1 MSINDFTE
9 KERNIISKFFDMNTV
24 FNQYDESRFEIDI
37 HWDYIY
43 SIPEFAAL
51 KTLHQSSKWHSESEW
66 VSGHVE
72 MVANECKSWI
82 ECRYNLNEE
91 FVVILMMSALFHDIG
106 KATTTF
112 LKESD
117 NMWHHYGHEVESEKI
132 TRRILWDLG
141 YRLREKIC
149 GLVRW
154 HMEPFNIIKSKDPA
168 SKILDLQNKV
178 YSLRSLYYLKKFDM
192 RGSKSSDPELTK
204 FDSILLD
211 SFADMCKSLNC
222 FYGKNNINEIKKKI
236 NVLTNKKQNLTVEM
250 YIGLPGAGKD
260 TEIKRSLGC
269 NLNDPR
275 NVSIICRDDIR
286 VELGFC
292 EEGEKYLGNNAEEN
306 KVTEIFNSRLKEAAK
321 NGKTIILNNMNN
333 RRKYRDAYKQMLNG
347 YNVYWKY
354 IYVEASEL
362 SKNIERRNGQIHELA
377 FKNIVETFEFP
388 TPDEYDELLIV
399 NS

>member
-9 KERNIISKFFDMNTV
+9 KERKIISKFFDMNTV
-24 FNQYDESRFEIDI
+24 FNPYDESLLEIDI

-51 KTLHQSSKWHSESEW
+51 KTLHQSPKWHSESEF

-72 MVANECKSWI
+72 RVANECKSWI
-82 ECRYNLNEE
+82 ECKHNLDEE
-91 FVVILMMSALFHDIG
+91 FAVILMMSALFHDIG

-149 GLVRW
+149 GIVRW
-154 HMEPFNIIKSKDPA
+154 HMEPFNIIRSKDPV
-168 SKILDLQNKV
+168 SKIIDLQNKV
-178 YSLRSLYYLKKFDM
+178 YSLRSLYYVKKFDM
-192 RGSKSSDPELTK
+192 RGSRSADPELTK
-204 FDSILLD
+204 FDLILLD
-211 SFADMCKSLNC
+211 SFADICMSLNC
-222 FYGKNNINEIKKKI
+222 FHSKNNIDDIKKKI
-236 NVLTNKKQNLTVEM
+236 NDLTNKKPKLTVEM

-260 TEIKRSLGC
+260 TAIAASMSDGKDRA
-269 NLNDPR
+269 
-275 NVSIICRDDIR
+275 IICRDDIR

-292 EEGEKYLGNNAEEN
+292 EEGEKYLGTNDEEN
-306 KVTEIFNSRLKEAAK
+306 KVTEVFNRKLKDAAES
-321 NGKTIILNNMNN
+321 GKVIVLNNMNN
-333 RRKYRDAYKQMLNG
+333 RRKYRDAYKQMLKD
-347 YNVYWKY
+347 YNVCWKY

-362 SKNIERRNGQIHELA
+362 NKNIERRKGQIHELA
-377 FKNIVETFEFP
+377 FRKMVETFEFP
-388 TPDEYDELLIV
+388 TSDEYDELLII

>member
-1 MSINDFTE
+1 MNINDFTE
-9 KERNIISKFFDMNTV
+9 KERKIISKFFDMNTV
-24 FNQYDESRFEIDI
+24 FNPYDESLLEIDI

-51 KTLHQSSKWHSESEW
+51 KTLHQSPKWHSESEF

-72 MVANECKSWI
+72 RVANECKSWI
-82 ECRYNLNEE
+82 ECKHNLDEE
-91 FVVILMMSALFHDIG
+91 FAVILMMSALFHDIG

-112 LKESD
+112 FKESD

-149 GLVRW
+149 GIVRW
-154 HMEPFNIIKSKDPA
+154 HMEPFNIIRSKDPV
-168 SKILDLQNKV
+168 SKIIDLQNKV
-178 YSLRSLYYLKKFDM
+178 YSLRSLYYVKKFDM
-192 RGSKSSDPELTK
+192 RGSRSADPELTK

-211 SFADMCKSLNC
+211 SFADICMSLNC
-222 FYGKNNINEIKKKI
+222 FHSKNNIDEIKKKI
-236 NVLTNKKQNLTVEM
+236 HDLTNKKPKITVEM

-260 TEIKRSLGC
+260 TAIAASMSDGKDRA
-269 NLNDPR
+269 
-275 NVSIICRDDIR
+275 IICRDDIR

-292 EEGEKYLGNNAEEN
+292 EEGEKYLGTNDEEN
-306 KVTEIFNSRLKEAAK
+306 KVTEVFNRKLKDAAES
-321 NGKTIILNNMNN
+321 GKVIVLNNMNN
-333 RRKYRDAYKQMLNG
+333 RRKYRDAYKQMLKD
-347 YNVYWKY
+347 YNVCWKY

-362 SKNIERRNGQIHELA
+362 NKNIERRKGQIHELA
-377 FKNIVETFEFP
+377 FRKMVETFEFP
-388 TPDEYDELLIV
+388 TSDEYDELLII

>member
-9 KERNIISKFFDMNTV
+9 KERKIISKFFDMNTV
-24 FNQYDESRFEIDI
+24 FNPYDESLLEIDI

-51 KTLHQSSKWHSESEW
+51 KTLHQSPKWHSESEF

-72 MVANECKSWI
+72 RVANECKSWI
-82 ECRYNLNEE
+82 ECKHNLDEE
-91 FVVILMMSALFHDIG
+91 FAVILMMSALFHDIG

-112 LKESD
+112 FKESD

-149 GLVRW
+149 GIVRW
-154 HMEPFNIIKSKDPA
+154 HMEPFNIIRSKDPV
-168 SKILDLQNKV
+168 SKIIDLQNKV
-178 YSLRSLYYLKKFDM
+178 YSLRSLYYVKKFDM
-192 RGSKSSDPELTK
+192 RGSRSADPELTK

-211 SFADMCKSLNC
+211 SFADICMSLNC
-222 FYGKNNINEIKKKI
+222 FHSKNNIDEIKKKI
-236 NVLTNKKQNLTVEM
+236 HDLTNKKPKITVEM

-260 TEIKRSLGC
+260 TAIAASMSDGKDRA
-269 NLNDPR
+269 
-275 NVSIICRDDIR
+275 IICRDDIR

-292 EEGEKYLGNNAEEN
+292 EEGEKYLGTNDEEN
-306 KVTEIFNSRLKEAAK
+306 KVTEVFNRKLKDAAES
-321 NGKTIILNNMNN
+321 GKVIVLNNMNN
-333 RRKYRDAYKQMLNG
+333 RKKYRDAYKQMLKD
-347 YNVYWKY
+347 YNVCWKY

-362 SKNIERRNGQIHELA
+362 NKNIERRKGQIHELA
-377 FKNIVETFEFP
+377 FRKMVETFEFP
-388 TPDEYDELLIV
+388 TSDEYDELLII

>member
-1 MSINDFTE
+1 MNINDFTE
-9 KERNIISKFFDMNTV
+9 KERKIISKFFDMNTV
-24 FNQYDESRFEIDI
+24 FNSYDESLFEIDI

-51 KTLHQSSKWHSESEW
+51 KTLHQSPKWHSESEF

-72 MVANECKSWI
+72 RVANECKSWI
-82 ECRYNLNEE
+82 ECKHNLDEE
-91 FVVILMMSALFHDIG
+91 FAVILMMSALFHDIG

-149 GLVRW
+149 GIVRW
-154 HMEPFNIIKSKDPA
+154 HMEPFNIIRSKDPV
-168 SKILDLQNKV
+168 SKIIDLQNKV
-178 YSLRSLYYLKKFDM
+178 YSLRSLYYMKKFDM
-192 RGSKSSDPELTK
+192 RGSMSADPELTK

-211 SFADMCKSLNC
+211 SFADICMSLNC
-222 FYGKNNINEIKKKI
+222 FHSKNNIDEIKKKI
-236 NVLTNKKQNLTVEM
+236 NDLTNKKPKLTVEM

-260 TEIKRSLGC
+260 TAIAASMSDGKDRA
-269 NLNDPR
+269 
-275 NVSIICRDDIR
+275 IICRDDIR

-292 EEGEKYLGNNAEEN
+292 EEGEKYLGTNDEEN
-306 KVTEIFNSRLKEAAK
+306 KVTEVFNRKLKDAAES
-321 NGKTIILNNMNN
+321 GKVIVLNNMNN
-333 RRKYRDAYKQMLNG
+333 RRKYRDAYKQMLKD
-347 YNVYWKY
+347 YNVCWKY

-362 SKNIERRNGQIHELA
+362 NKNIERRKGQIHELA
-377 FKNIVETFEFP
+377 FRKMVETFEFP
-388 TPDEYDELLIV
+388 TSDEYDELLII

>member
-1 MSINDFTE
+1 MNINDFTE
-9 KERNIISKFFDMNTV
+9 KERKIISKFFDMNTV
-24 FNQYDESRFEIDI
+24 FNSYDESLFEIDI

-51 KTLHQSSKWHSESEW
+51 KTLHQSPKWHSESEF

-72 MVANECKSWI
+72 RVANECKSWI
-82 ECRYNLNEE
+82 ECKHNLDEE
-91 FVVILMMSALFHDIG
+91 FAVILMMSALFHDIG

-112 LKESD
+112 FKESD

-149 GLVRW
+149 GIVRW
-154 HMEPFNIIKSKDPA
+154 HMEPFNIIRSKDPV
-168 SKILDLQNKV
+168 SKIIDLQNKV
-178 YSLRSLYYLKKFDM
+178 YSLRSLYYVKKFDM
-192 RGSKSSDPELTK
+192 RGSRSADPELTK

-211 SFADMCKSLNC
+211 SFADICMSLNC
-222 FYGKNNINEIKKKI
+222 FHSKNNIDEIKKKI
-236 NVLTNKKQNLTVEM
+236 HDLTNKKPKITVEM

-260 TEIKRSLGC
+260 TAIAASMSDGKDRA
-269 NLNDPR
+269 
-275 NVSIICRDDIR
+275 IICRDDIR

-292 EEGEKYLGNNAEEN
+292 EEGEKYLGTNDEEN
-306 KVTEIFNSRLKEAAK
+306 KVTEVFNRKLKDAAES
-321 NGKTIILNNMNN
+321 GKVIVLNNMNN
-333 RRKYRDAYKQMLNG
+333 RRKYRDAYKQMLKD
-347 YNVYWKY
+347 YNVCWKY

-362 SKNIERRNGQIHELA
+362 NKNIERRKGQIHELA
-377 FKNIVETFEFP
+377 FRKMVETFEFP
-388 TPDEYDELLIV
+388 TSDEYDELLII

>member
-9 KERNIISKFFDMNTV
+9 KERKIISKFFDMNTV
-24 FNQYDESRFEIDI
+24 FNPYDESLLEIDI

-51 KTLHQSSKWHSESEW
+51 KTLHQSPKWHSESEF

-72 MVANECKSWI
+72 RVANECKSWI
-82 ECRYNLNEE
+82 ECKHNLDEE
-91 FVVILMMSALFHDIG
+91 FAVILMMSALFHDIG

-149 GLVRW
+149 GIVRW
-154 HMEPFNIIKSKDPA
+154 HMEPFNIIRSKDPV
-168 SKILDLQNKV
+168 SKIIDLQNKV
-178 YSLRSLYYLKKFDM
+178 YSLRSLYYVKKFDM
-192 RGSKSSDPELTK
+192 RGSRSADPELTK
-204 FDSILLD
+204 FDSMLLD
-211 SFADMCKSLNC
+211 SFADICMSLNC
-222 FYGKNNINEIKKKI
+222 FHSKNNIDEIKKKI
-236 NVLTNKKQNLTVEM
+236 NDLTNKKPKLTVEM

-260 TEIKRSLGC
+260 TAIAASMSDGKDRA
-269 NLNDPR
+269 
-275 NVSIICRDDIR
+275 IICRDDIR

-292 EEGEKYLGNNAEEN
+292 EEGEKYLGTNDEEN
-306 KVTEIFNSRLKEAAK
+306 KVTEVFNRKLKDAAES
-321 NGKTIILNNMNN
+321 GKVIVLNNMNN
-333 RRKYRDAYKQMLNG
+333 RRKYRDAYKQMLKD
-347 YNVYWKY
+347 YNVCWKY

-362 SKNIERRNGQIHELA
+362 NKNIERRKGQIHELA
-377 FKNIVETFEFP
+377 FRKMVETFEFP
-388 TPDEYDELLIV
+388 TSDEYDELLII

>member
-1 MSINDFTE
+1 MNINDFTE
-9 KERNIISKFFDMNTV
+9 KERKIISKFFDMNTV
-24 FNQYDESRFEIDI
+24 FNPYDESLLEIDI

-51 KTLHQSSKWHSESEW
+51 KTLHQSPKWHSESEF

-72 MVANECKSWI
+72 RVANECKSWI
-82 ECRYNLNEE
+82 ECKHNLDEE
-91 FVVILMMSALFHDIG
+91 FAVILMMSALFHDIG

-112 LKESD
+112 FKESD

-149 GLVRW
+149 GIVRW
-154 HMEPFNIIKSKDPA
+154 HMEPFNIIRSKDPV
-168 SKILDLQNKV
+168 SKIIDLQNKV
-178 YSLRSLYYLKKFDM
+178 YSLRSLYYVKKFDM
-192 RGSKSSDPELTK
+192 RGSRSADPELTK

-211 SFADMCKSLNC
+211 SFADICMSLNC
-222 FYGKNNINEIKKKI
+222 FHSKNNIDDIKKKI
-236 NVLTNKKQNLTVEM
+236 NDLTNKKPKLTVEM

-260 TEIKRSLGC
+260 TAIAASMSDGKDRA
-269 NLNDPR
+269 
-275 NVSIICRDDIR
+275 IICRDDIR

-292 EEGEKYLGNNAEEN
+292 EEGEKYLGTNDEEN
-306 KVTEIFNSRLKEAAK
+306 KVTEVFNRKLKDAVES
-321 NGKTIILNNMNN
+321 GKVIVLNNMNN
-333 RRKYRDAYKQMLNG
+333 RRKYRDAYKQMLKD
-347 YNVYWKY
+347 YNVCWKY

-362 SKNIERRNGQIHELA
+362 NKNIERRKGQIHELA
-377 FKNIVETFEFP
+377 FRKMVETFEFP
-388 TPDEYDELLIV
+388 TSDEYDELLII

>member
-1 MSINDFTE
+1 MNINDFTE
-9 KERNIISKFFDMNTV
+9 KERKIISKFFDMNTV
-24 FNQYDESRFEIDI
+24 FNPYDESLLEIDI

-51 KTLHQSSKWHSESEW
+51 KTLHQSPKWHSESEW

-72 MVANECKSWI
+72 MVANKCKSWI
-82 ECRYNLNEE
+82 ECNRNLDEE
-91 FVVILMMSALFHDIG
+91 FAVILMMSALFHDIG

-149 GLVRW
+149 GIVRW
-154 HMEPFNIIKSKDPA
+154 HMEPFNIIRSKDPV
-168 SKILDLQNKV
+168 SKIIDLQNKV
-178 YSLRSLYYLKKFDM
+178 YSLRSLYYMKKFDM
-192 RGSKSSDPELTK
+192 RGSRSADPELTK

-211 SFADMCKSLNC
+211 SFADICMSLNC
-222 FYGKNNINEIKKKI
+222 FHSKNNIDDIKKKI
-236 NVLTNKKQNLTVEM
+236 NDLTNKKPKLTVEM

-260 TEIKRSLGC
+260 TAIAASMSDGEDRA
-269 NLNDPR
+269 
-275 NVSIICRDDIR
+275 IICRDDIR

-292 EEGEKYLGNNAEEN
+292 EEGEKYLGTNDEEN
-306 KVTEIFNSRLKEAAK
+306 KVTEVFNRKLKDAAES
-321 NGKTIILNNMNN
+321 GKVIVLNNMNN
-333 RRKYRDAYKQMLNG
+333 RRKYRDAYKQMLKD
-347 YNVYWKY
+347 YNVCWKY

-362 SKNIERRNGQIHELA
+362 NKNIERRKGQIHELA
-377 FKNIVETFEFP
+377 FRKMVETFEFP
-388 TPDEYDELLIV
+388 TSDEYDELLII

>member
-9 KERNIISKFFDMNTV
+9 KERKIISKFFDMNTV
-24 FNQYDESRFEIDI
+24 FNPYDESLLEIDI

-43 SIPEFAAL
+43 SIPEFAVL
-51 KTLHQSSKWHSESEW
+51 KTLHQSPKWHSESEF

-82 ECRYNLNEE
+82 ECKHNLDEE
-91 FVVILMMSALFHDIG
+91 FAVILMMSALFHDIG

-149 GLVRW
+149 GIVRW
-154 HMEPFNIIKSKDPA
+154 HMEPFNIIRSKDPV
-168 SKILDLQNKV
+168 SKIIDLQNKV
-178 YSLRSLYYLKKFDM
+178 YSLRSLYYVKKFDM
-192 RGSKSSDPELTK
+192 RGSRSADPELTK
-204 FDSILLD
+204 FDSMLLD
-211 SFADMCKSLNC
+211 SFADICMSLNC
-222 FYGKNNINEIKKKI
+222 FHSKNNIDEIKKKI
-236 NVLTNKKQNLTVEM
+236 NDLTNKKPKLTVEM

-260 TEIKRSLGC
+260 TAIAASMSDGKDRA
-269 NLNDPR
+269 
-275 NVSIICRDDIR
+275 IICRDDIR

-292 EEGEKYLGNNAEEN
+292 EEGEKYLGTNDEEN
-306 KVTEIFNSRLKEAAK
+306 KVTEVFNRKLKDAAES
-321 NGKTIILNNMNN
+321 GKVIVLNNMNN
-333 RRKYRDAYKQMLNG
+333 RRKYRDAYKQMLKD
-347 YNVYWKY
+347 YNVCWKY

-362 SKNIERRNGQIHELA
+362 NKNIERRKGQIHELA
-377 FKNIVETFEFP
+377 FRKMVETFEFP
-388 TPDEYDELLIV
+388 TSDEYDELLII

>member
-1 MSINDFTE
+1 MNINDFTE
-9 KERNIISKFFDMNTV
+9 KERKIISKFFDMNTV
-24 FNQYDESRFEIDI
+24 FNPYDESLLEIDI

-51 KTLHQSSKWHSESEW
+51 KTLHQSPKWHSESEF

-82 ECRYNLNEE
+82 ECKHNLDEE
-91 FVVILMMSALFHDIG
+91 FAVILMMSALFHDIG

-149 GLVRW
+149 GIVRW
-154 HMEPFNIIKSKDPA
+154 HMEPFNIIRSKDPV
-168 SKILDLQNKV
+168 SKIIDLQNKV
-178 YSLRSLYYLKKFDM
+178 YSLRSLYYMKKFDM
-192 RGSKSSDPELTK
+192 RGSRSADPELTK

-211 SFADMCKSLNC
+211 SFADICMSLNC
-222 FYGKNNINEIKKKI
+222 FHSKNNIDDIKKKI
-236 NVLTNKKQNLTVEM
+236 NDLTNKKPKLTVEM

-260 TEIKRSLGC
+260 TAIAASMSDGEDRA
-269 NLNDPR
+269 
-275 NVSIICRDDIR
+275 IICRDDIR

-292 EEGEKYLGNNAEEN
+292 EEGEKYLGTNDEEN
-306 KVTEIFNSRLKEAAK
+306 KVTEVFNRKLKDAAES
-321 NGKTIILNNMNN
+321 GKVIVLNNMNN
-333 RRKYRDAYKQMLNG
+333 RRKYRDAYKQMLKD
-347 YNVYWKY
+347 YNVCWKY

-362 SKNIERRNGQIHELA
+362 NKNIERRKGQIHELA
-377 FKNIVETFEFP
+377 FRKMVETFEFP
-388 TPDEYDELLIV
+388 TSDEYDELLII

>member
-1 MSINDFTE
+1 MSVNDFTE
-9 KERNIISKFFDMNTV
+9 KERKIISKFFDMNTV
-24 FNQYDESRFEIDI
+24 FNPYDESLLEIDI

-51 KTLHQSSKWHSESEW
+51 KTLHQSPKWHSESEF

-72 MVANECKSWI
+72 RVANECKSWI
-82 ECRYNLNEE
+82 ECKHNLDEE
-91 FVVILMMSALFHDIG
+91 FAVILMMSALFHDIG

-149 GLVRW
+149 GIVRW
-154 HMEPFNIIKSKDPA
+154 HMEPFNIIRSKDPV
-168 SKILDLQNKV
+168 SKIIDLQNKV
-178 YSLRSLYYLKKFDM
+178 YSLRSLYYVKKFDM
-192 RGSKSSDPELTK
+192 RGSRSADPELTK
-204 FDSILLD
+204 FDSMLLD
-211 SFADMCKSLNC
+211 SFADICMSLNC
-222 FYGKNNINEIKKKI
+222 FHSKNNIDEIKKKI
-236 NVLTNKKQNLTVEM
+236 NDLTNKKPKLTVEM

-260 TEIKRSLGC
+260 TAIAASMSDGKDRA
-269 NLNDPR
+269 
-275 NVSIICRDDIR
+275 IICRDDIR

-292 EEGEKYLGNNAEEN
+292 EEGEKYLGTNDEEN
-306 KVTEIFNSRLKEAAK
+306 KVTEVFNRKLKDAAES
-321 NGKTIILNNMNN
+321 GKVIVLNNMNN
-333 RRKYRDAYKQMLNG
+333 RRKYRDAYKQMLKD
-347 YNVYWKY
+347 YNVCWKY

-362 SKNIERRNGQIHELA
+362 NKNIERRKGQIHELA
-377 FKNIVETFEFP
+377 FRKMVETFEFP
-388 TPDEYDELLIV
+388 TSDEYDELLII

>member
-1 MSINDFTE
+1 MSVNDFTE
-9 KERNIISKFFDMNTV
+9 KERKIISKFFDMNTV
-24 FNQYDESRFEIDI
+24 FNPYDESILEIDI

-51 KTLHQSSKWHSESEW
+51 KTLHQSPKWHSESEF

-72 MVANECKSWI
+72 MVANECKSWL
-82 ECRYNLNEE
+82 ECQHNIDEE
-91 FVVILMMSALFHDIG
+91 FAVILMMSALFHDIG

-154 HMEPFNIIKSKDPA
+154 HMEPFNIIKSKNPV

-178 YSLRSLYYLKKFDM
+178 YSLHSLYYLKKFDM
-192 RGSKSSDPELTK
+192 RGSKSADPELTK
-204 FDSILLD
+204 FDSMLLD
-211 SFADMCKSLNC
+211 NFADMCMELNC
-222 FYGKNNINEIKKKI
+222 FYSKNNIDKIKKKI
-236 NVLTNKKQNLTVEM
+236 NSITSKKPNLTVEM

-260 TEIKRSLGC
+260 TEIKRSLGY
-269 NLNDPR
+269 NLDPR
-275 NVSIICRDDIR
+275 NISIICRDDIR

-292 EEGEKYLGNNAEEN
+292 KEGEKYLGNDVEEN
-306 KVTEIFNSRLKEAAK
+306 KVTEIFISRLKEAAK

-333 RRKYRDAYKQMLNG
+333 RRNYRDAYKQILED
-347 YNVYWKY
+347 YNVCWKY

-362 SKNIERRNGQIHELA
+362 NKNIERRKGQIHELA
-377 FKNIVETFEFP
+377 FRKMVERFEFP
-388 TPDEYDELLIV
+388 TPDEYDELQII

>member
-9 KERNIISKFFDMNTV
+9 KERKIISKFFDMNTV
-24 FNQYDESRFEIDI
+24 FNPYDESLLEIDI

-43 SIPEFAAL
+43 SIPEFAVL
-51 KTLHQSSKWHSESEW
+51 KTLHQSPKWHSESEL

-82 ECRYNLNEE
+82 ECKHNLDEE
-91 FVVILMMSALFHDIG
+91 FAVILMMSALFHDIG

-149 GLVRW
+149 GIVRW
-154 HMEPFNIIKSKDPA
+154 HMEPFNIIRSKDPV
-168 SKILDLQNKV
+168 SKIIDLQNKV
-178 YSLRSLYYLKKFDM
+178 YSLRSLYYVKKFDM
-192 RGSKSSDPELTK
+192 RGSRSADPELTK

-211 SFADMCKSLNC
+211 SFADICMSLNC
-222 FYGKNNINEIKKKI
+222 FHSKNNIDDIKKKI
-236 NVLTNKKQNLTVEM
+236 NDLTNKKPKLTVEM

-260 TEIKRSLGC
+260 TAIAASMSDGKDC
-269 NLNDPR
+269 A
-275 NVSIICRDDIR
+275 IICRDDIR
-286 VELGFC
+286 IDLGYC
-292 EEGEKYLGNNAEEN
+292 SEGEKYLGTNEEEN
-306 KVTEIFNSRLKEAAK
+306 KVTEVFNRKLKDAAEA
-321 NGKTIILNNMNN
+321 GKVIVLNNMNN
-333 RRKYRDAYKQMLNG
+333 RRKYRDAYKQMLKD
-347 YNVYWKY
+347 YNVFWKY

-362 SKNIERRNGQIHELA
+362 NKNIERRKGQIHELA
-377 FKNIVETFEFP
+377 FRKMVETFEFP
-388 TPDEYDELLIV
+388 TSDEYDELLII

>member
-1 MSINDFTE
+1 MSANDFTE
-9 KERNIISKFFDMNTV
+9 KERKIISKFFDMNTV
-24 FNQYDESRFEIDI
+24 FNPYDESLLEIDI

-51 KTLHQSSKWHSESEW
+51 KTLHQSPKWHSESEF

-72 MVANECKSWI
+72 RVANECKSWI
-82 ECRYNLNEE
+82 ECKHNLDEE
-91 FVVILMMSALFHDIG
+91 FAVILMMSALFHDIG

-149 GLVRW
+149 GIVRW
-154 HMEPFNIIKSKDPA
+154 HMEPFNIIRSKDPV
-168 SKILDLQNKV
+168 SKIIDLQNKV
-178 YSLRSLYYLKKFDM
+178 YSLRSLYYVKKFDM
-192 RGSKSSDPELTK
+192 RGSRSADPELTK
-204 FDSILLD
+204 FDSRLLD
-211 SFADMCKSLNC
+211 SFADICMSLNC
-222 FYGKNNINEIKKKI
+222 FHSKNNIGEIKKKI
-236 NVLTNKKQNLTVEM
+236 NDLTNKKPKLTVEM

-260 TEIKRSLGC
+260 TAIAASMSDGKDRA
-269 NLNDPR
+269 
-275 NVSIICRDDIR
+275 IICRDDIR

-292 EEGEKYLGNNAEEN
+292 EEGEKYLGTNDEEN
-306 KVTEIFNSRLKEAAK
+306 KVTEVFNRKLKDAAES
-321 NGKTIILNNMNN
+321 GKVIVLNNMNN
-333 RRKYRDAYKQMLNG
+333 RRKYRDAYKKMLKD
-347 YNVYWKY
+347 YNVCWKY

-362 SKNIERRNGQIHELA
+362 NKNIERRKGQINELA
-377 FKNIVETFEFP
+377 FRKMVESFEFP
-388 TPDEYDELLIV
+388 TPDEYDVFQII

>member
-1 MSINDFTE
+1 MNINDFTE
-9 KERNIISKFFDMNTV
+9 KERKIISKFFDMNTV
-24 FNQYDESRFEIDI
+24 FNPYDESLLEIDI

-51 KTLHQSSKWHSESEW
+51 KTLHQSPKWHSESEL

-82 ECRYNLNEE
+82 ECKHNLDEE
-91 FVVILMMSALFHDIG
+91 FAVILMMSALFHDIG

-149 GLVRW
+149 GIVRW
-154 HMEPFNIIKSKDPA
+154 HMEPFNIIRSKDPV
-168 SKILDLQNKV
+168 SKIIDLQNKV
-178 YSLRSLYYLKKFDM
+178 YSLRSLYYVKKFDM
-192 RGSKSSDPELTK
+192 RGSRSADPELTK

-211 SFADMCKSLNC
+211 SFADICMSLNC
-222 FYGKNNINEIKKKI
+222 FHSKNNIDDIKKKI
-236 NVLTNKKQNLTVEM
+236 NDLTNKKPKLTVEM

-260 TEIKRSLGC
+260 TAIAASMSDGKDRA
-269 NLNDPR
+269 
-275 NVSIICRDDIR
+275 IICRDDIR

-292 EEGEKYLGNNAEEN
+292 EEGEKYLGTNDEEN
-306 KVTEIFNSRLKEAAK
+306 KVTEVFNRKLKDAAES
-321 NGKTIILNNMNN
+321 GKVIVLNNMNN
-333 RRKYRDAYKQMLNG
+333 RRKYRDAYKQMLKD
-347 YNVYWKY
+347 YNVCWKY

-362 SKNIERRNGQIHELA
+362 NKNIERRKGQIHELA
-377 FKNIVETFEFP
+377 FRKMVETFEFP
-388 TPDEYDELLIV
+388 TSDEYDELLII

>member
-9 KERNIISKFFDMNTV
+9 KERKIISKFFDMNTV
-24 FNQYDESRFEIDI
+24 FNPYDESLLEIDI

-51 KTLHQSSKWHSESEW
+51 KTLHQSPKWHSESEF

-72 MVANECKSWI
+72 RVANECKSWI
-82 ECRYNLNEE
+82 ECKHNLDEE
-91 FVVILMMSALFHDIG
+91 FAVILMMSALFHDSG
-106 KATTTF
+106 KATTTCF
-112 LKESD
+112 KESD

-149 GLVRW
+149 GIVRW
-154 HMEPFNIIKSKDPA
+154 HMEPFNIIRSKDPV
-168 SKILDLQNKV
+168 SKIIDLQNKV
-178 YSLRSLYYLKKFDM
+178 YSLRSLYYVKKFDM
-192 RGSKSSDPELTK
+192 RGSRSADPELTK

-211 SFADMCKSLNC
+211 SFADICMSLNC
-222 FYGKNNINEIKKKI
+222 FHSKNNIDEIKKKI
-236 NVLTNKKQNLTVEM
+236 HDLTNKKPKITVEM

-260 TEIKRSLGC
+260 TAIAASMSDGKDRA
-269 NLNDPR
+269 
-275 NVSIICRDDIR
+275 IICRDDIR

-292 EEGEKYLGNNAEEN
+292 EEGEKYLGTNDEEN
-306 KVTEIFNSRLKEAAK
+306 KVTEVFNRKLKDAAES
-321 NGKTIILNNMNN
+321 GKVIVRNNMNN
-333 RRKYRDAYKQMLNG
+333 RKKYRDAYKQMLKD
-347 YNVYWKY
+347 YNVCWKY

-362 SKNIERRNGQIHELA
+362 NKNIERRKGQIHELA
-377 FKNIVETFEFP
+377 FRKMVETFEFP
-388 TPDEYDELLIV
+388 TSDEYDELLII

>member
-1 MSINDFTE
+1 MNINDFTE
-9 KERNIISKFFDMNTV
+9 KERKIISKFFDMNTV
-24 FNQYDESRFEIDI
+24 FNPYDESLLEIDI

-51 KTLHQSSKWHSESEW
+51 KTLHQSPKWHSESEF

-72 MVANECKSWI
+72 RVANECKSWI
-82 ECRYNLNEE
+82 ECKHNLDEE
-91 FVVILMMSALFHDIG
+91 FAVILMMSALFHDIG

-149 GLVRW
+149 GIVRW
-154 HMEPFNIIKSKDPA
+154 HMEPFNIIRSKDPV
-168 SKILDLQNKV
+168 SKIIDLQNKV
-178 YSLRSLYYLKKFDM
+178 YSLRSLYYVKKFDM
-192 RGSKSSDPELTK
+192 RGSRSADPELTK
-204 FDSILLD
+204 FDSMLLD
-211 SFADMCKSLNC
+211 SFADICMSLNC
-222 FYGKNNINEIKKKI
+222 FHSKNNIDDIKKKI
-236 NVLTNKKQNLTVEM
+236 NDLTNKKPKLTVEM

-260 TEIKRSLGC
+260 TAIAASMSDGKDRA
-269 NLNDPR
+269 
-275 NVSIICRDDIR
+275 IICRDDIR

-292 EEGEKYLGNNAEEN
+292 EEGEKYLGTNDEEN
-306 KVTEIFNSRLKEAAK
+306 KVTEVFNRKLKDAAES
-321 NGKTIILNNMNN
+321 GKVIVLNNMNN
-333 RRKYRDAYKQMLNG
+333 RRKYRDAYKQMLKD
-347 YNVYWKY
+347 YNVCWKY

-362 SKNIERRNGQIHELA
+362 NKNIERRKGQIHELA
-377 FKNIVETFEFP
+377 FRKMVETFEFP
-388 TPDEYDELLIV
+388 TSDEYDELLII

>member
-9 KERNIISKFFDMNTV
+9 KERKIISKFFDMNTV
-24 FNQYDESRFEIDI
+24 FNPYDESLLEINI
-37 HWDYIY
+37 HWNYIY
-43 SIPEFAAL
+43 SIPEFAVL
-51 KTLHQSSKWHSESEW
+51 KTLHQSPKWHSESEW

-82 ECRYNLNEE
+82 ECKHNLDEE
-91 FVVILMMSALFHDIG
+91 FAVILMMSALFHDIG

-154 HMEPFNIIKSKDPA
+154 HMEPFNIIRSKDPA

-192 RGSKSSDPELTK
+192 RGSRSADPELTK
-204 FDSILLD
+204 FDSMLLD
-211 SFADMCKSLNC
+211 SFADMCMSLNC
-222 FYGKNNINEIKKKI
+222 FHSKNNIYEIKKKI
-236 NVLTNKKQNLTVEM
+236 NDLTNKKPNLTVEM
-250 YIGLPGAGKD
+250 YLGLPGAGKD
-260 TEIKRSLGC
+260 TAIAASMSDGKDRA
-269 NLNDPR
+269 
-275 NVSIICRDDIR
+275 IICRDDIR
-286 VELGFC
+286 IELGYC
-292 EEGEKYLGNNAEEN
+292 GEGEKYLGTNEEEN
-306 KVTEIFNSRLKEAAK
+306 KVTEVFNRKLKDAAEA
-321 NGKTIILNNMNN
+321 GKVIVLNNMNN
-333 RRKYRDAYKQMLNG
+333 RRKYRDAYKQMLKD
-347 YNVYWKY
+347 YNVCWKY

-377 FKNIVETFEFP
+377 FRKMVESFEFP
-388 TPDEYDELLIV
+388 TPDEYDVFQIV
-399 NS
+399 KS

>member
-9 KERNIISKFFDMNTV
+9 KERKIISKFFDMNTV
-24 FNQYDESRFEIDI
+24 FNPYDESLLEIDI

-51 KTLHQSSKWHSESEW
+51 KTLHQSPKWHSESEF

-72 MVANECKSWI
+72 RVANECKSWI
-82 ECRYNLNEE
+82 ECKHNLDEE
-91 FVVILMMSALFHDIG
+91 FAVILMMSALFHDIG

-112 LKESD
+112 FKESD

-149 GLVRW
+149 GIVRW
-154 HMEPFNIIKSKDPA
+154 HMEPFNIIRSKDPV
-168 SKILDLQNKV
+168 SKIIDLQNKV
-178 YSLRSLYYLKKFDM
+178 YSLRSLYYMKKFDM
-192 RGSKSSDPELTK
+192 RGSRSADPELTK

-211 SFADMCKSLNC
+211 SFADICMSLNC
-222 FYGKNNINEIKKKI
+222 FHSKNNIDEIKKKI
-236 NVLTNKKQNLTVEM
+236 NDLTNKKPKLTVEM

-260 TEIKRSLGC
+260 TAIAASMSDGKDRA
-269 NLNDPR
+269 
-275 NVSIICRDDIR
+275 IICRDDIR
-286 VELGFC
+286 IELGYC
-292 EEGEKYLGNNAEEN
+292 GEGEKYLGTNEEEN
-306 KVTEIFNSRLKEAAK
+306 KVTEVFNRKLKDAAEA
-321 NGKTIILNNMNN
+321 GKVIVLNNMNN
-333 RRKYRDAYKQMLNG
+333 RRKYRDAYKQMLKD
-347 YNVYWKY
+347 YNVCWKY

-362 SKNIERRNGQIHELA
+362 NKNIERRKGQIHELA
-377 FKNIVETFEFP
+377 FRKMVETFEFP
-388 TPDEYDELLIV
+388 TSDEYDELLII

>member
-1 MSINDFTE
+1 MSVNDFTE
-9 KERNIISKFFDMNTV
+9 KERKIISKFFDMNTV
-24 FNQYDESRFEIDI
+24 FNPYDESILKIDI

-51 KTLHQSSKWHSESEW
+51 KTLHQSPKWHSESEW

-72 MVANECKSWI
+72 MVANKCKSWI
-82 ECRYNLNEE
+82 ECKHNIDEE
-91 FVVILMMSALFHDIG
+91 FAVILMMSALFHDIG

-112 LKESD
+112 FKESD

-149 GLVRW
+149 GIVRW
-154 HMEPFNIIKSKDPA
+154 HMEPFNIIRSKDPV
-168 SKILDLQNKV
+168 SKIIDLQNKV
-178 YSLRSLYYLKKFDM
+178 YSLRSLYYVKKFDM
-192 RGSKSSDPELTK
+192 RGSRPADPELTK

-211 SFADMCKSLNC
+211 SFADICMSLNC
-222 FYGKNNINEIKKKI
+222 FHSKNNIDDIKKKI
-236 NVLTNKKQNLTVEM
+236 NDLTNKKPKLTVEM

-260 TEIKRSLGC
+260 TAIAASMSDGKDRA
-269 NLNDPR
+269 
-275 NVSIICRDDIR
+275 IICRDDIR

-292 EEGEKYLGNNAEEN
+292 EEGEKYLGTNDEEN
-306 KVTEIFNSRLKEAAK
+306 KVTEVFNRKLKDAAES
-321 NGKTIILNNMNN
+321 GKVIVLNNMNN
-333 RRKYRDAYKQMLNG
+333 RRKYRDAYKQMLKD
-347 YNVYWKY
+347 YNVCWKY

-362 SKNIERRNGQIHELA
+362 NKNIERRKGQIHELA
-377 FKNIVETFEFP
+377 FRKMVETFEFP
-388 TPDEYDELLIV
+388 TSDEYDELLII

>member
-9 KERNIISKFFDMNTV
+9 KERKIISKFFDMNTV
-24 FNQYDESRFEIDI
+24 FNPYDESLLEIDI

-51 KTLHQSSKWHSESEW
+51 KTLHQSPKWHSESEF

-72 MVANECKSWI
+72 RVANECKSWI
-82 ECRYNLNEE
+82 ECKHNLDEE
-91 FVVILMMSALFHDIG
+91 FAVILMMSALFHDIG

-149 GLVRW
+149 GIVRW
-154 HMEPFNIIKSKDPA
+154 HMEPFNIIRSKDPV
-168 SKILDLQNKV
+168 SKIIDLQNKV
-178 YSLRSLYYLKKFDM
+178 YSLRSLYYVKKFDM
-192 RGSKSSDPELTK
+192 RGSRSADPELTK
-204 FDSILLD
+204 FDSMLLD
-211 SFADMCKSLNC
+211 SFADICMSLNC
-222 FYGKNNINEIKKKI
+222 FHSKNNIDEIKKKI
-236 NVLTNKKQNLTVEM
+236 NDLTNKKPKLTVEM

-260 TEIKRSLGC
+260 TAIAASMSDGKDRA
-269 NLNDPR
+269 
-275 NVSIICRDDIR
+275 IICRDDIR
-286 VELGFC
+286 IELGYC
-292 EEGEKYLGNNAEEN
+292 GEGEKYLGTNEEEN
-306 KVTEIFNSRLKEAAK
+306 KVTEVFNRKLKDAAEA
-321 NGKTIILNNMNN
+321 GKVIVLNNMNN
-333 RRKYRDAYKQMLNG
+333 RRKYRDTYKQMLKD
-347 YNVYWKY
+347 YNVCWKY

-362 SKNIERRNGQIHELA
+362 NKNIERRKGQIHELA
-377 FKNIVETFEFP
+377 FRKMVETFEFP
-388 TPDEYDELLIV
+388 TSDEYDELIII